1 ATLPASMPA
10 MSRMNSFMPGLVA
23 SGLDGLLAGAAFVV
37 ELLLKLF
44 LLAAQQGDDPV
55 DDGTGGQ
62 EDEFAH
68 GLSPRC
74 VDVRCSVPAGCPGGP
89 AGKLADPGAGRSV
102 EQAGDEGDGAAGDGE
117 GDGDGGCGHADGGG
131 TDAQGA
137 RGGAADE
144 GAGAGGHGGAT
155 CADLG
160 AAGDDLGQFVAGQ
173 ADGDGFGDGHGVLS
187 FLCGVMGSL
196 PKRWM
201 QCAGGGGREWVW
213 QACQCGGGDAAER
226 L

>member
-1 ATLPASMPA
+1 
-10 MSRMNSFMPGLVA
+10 
-23 SGLDGLLAGAAFVV
+23 
-37 ELLLKLF
+37 
-44 LLAAQQGDDPV
+44 
-55 DDGTGGQ
+55 
-62 EDEFAH
+62 
-68 GLSPRC
+68 
-74 VDVRCSVPAGCPGGP
+74 
-89 AGKLADPGAGRSV
+89 
-102 EQAGDEGDGAAGDGE
+102 
-117 GDGDGGCGHADGGG
+117 
-131 TDAQGA
+131 AQGA

-196 PKRWM
+196 PNRWM

-213 QACQCGGGDAAER
+213 QACQCGGGRCGREAARQDGYWLGSVER
-226 L
+226 SRSKPSRTCLNPLRSGEVLRTEFATAVAQQIES

>member
-1 ATLPASMPA
+1 MTPPMMAPVARKMS
-10 MSRMNSFMPGLVA
+10 SRMV
-23 SGLDGLLAGAAFVV
+23 
-37 ELLLKLF
+37 F
-44 LLAAQQGDDPV
+44 LLGVWMSGAVCLRGALAA
-55 DDGTGGQ
+55 
-62 EDEFAH
+62 
-68 GLSPRC
+68 R
-74 VDVRCSVPAGCPGGP
+74 
-89 AGKLADPGAGRSV
+89 LASLPIRAPAGRSV

-226 L
+226 LPADGYWLLATRE